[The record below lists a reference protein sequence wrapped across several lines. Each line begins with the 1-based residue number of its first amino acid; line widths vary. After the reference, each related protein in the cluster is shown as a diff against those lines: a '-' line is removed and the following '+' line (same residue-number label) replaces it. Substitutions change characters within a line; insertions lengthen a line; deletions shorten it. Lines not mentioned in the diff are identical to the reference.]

1 MGIAASGYGGQFD
14 GCGKFSISLKMLM
27 MILAIFSKITTT
39 NIFSKKGRDALC
51 FFFTIDGH
59 LVRLLLCSGRVWPW
73 SSSSSSWIKSTILY
87 QLFWPSSSL
96 SIPLW
101 SWSKMSIPDPKNL
114 LNLLFTFF
122 SLKPFWT
129 SAIWS
134 LQCIF
139 LIITIYR
146 HHQHNHH
153 YLDFHLQKD
162 SSTFL
167 LLWPAKDISQGE
179 CYNLKHWISTLNY
192 KVPQVAVNCSHH
204 LHKLRVLGG
213 FLILHQPYSH

>member
-114 LNLLFTFF
+114 LNLLSTFF
-122 SLKPFWT
+122 SFRNHSEHQQYDLCNVSSWLSRYIVIINIT
-129 SAIWS
+129 TII
-134 LQCIF
+134 LIF
-139 LIITIYR
+139 IFKRIPLPSCCCGQPRTFHKVNVII
-146 HHQHNHH
+146 
-153 YLDFHLQKD
+153 
-162 SSTFL
+162 
-167 LLWPAKDISQGE
+167 
-179 CYNLKHWISTLNY
+179 
-192 KVPQVAVNCSHH
+192 
-204 LHKLRVLGG
+204 
-213 FLILHQPYSH
+213 